1 MRMTGFVLAGALLM
15 ASPAY
20 AGEKDP
26 ARVSMLAGS
35 FGGVAESC
43 GLLTKEYGSRVN
55 KLLRYMVKH
64 MDGNYSKS
72 EAFIDSY
79 NSMRKKTYK
88 QQLSQRTIDCEDA
101 KREFENLS
109 INQPGW
115 TVKTGWHS

>member
-1 MRMTGFVLAGALLM
+1 MRMTRFILAGVLLI
-15 ASPAY
+15 ASPAF

-26 ARVSMLAGS
+26 AKVSELAGS

-55 KLLRYMVKH
+55 KLLRYMTKH
-64 MDGNYSKS
+64 MDGNFRKS
-72 EAFIDSY
+72 ESFIARY
-79 NSMRKKTYK
+79 NSMRKQTFKR
-88 QQLSQRTIDCEDA
+88 QLSQRTIDCMDV